1 MNPEKLKYYLQKTK
15 MNKLQRRKKKKKNK
29 EKQKRK
35 EERNFM
41 VHS

>member
-1 MNPEKLKYYLQKTK
+1 MNPEKLKYYLQKSK
-15 MNKLQRRKKKKKNK
+15 MNKLQRKKKKKR
-29 EKQKRK
+29 ETK